1 MNFYCPRC
9 RLPLH
14 ADVPRGRPS
23 LVTCPSCLDRITVNP
38 PAPIPA
44 IPISQPGSPDRPLD
58 YRGVSGDVEAELHKD
73 MQAVL
78 GGIFVFAI
86 TAVSGYLL
94 LKAKAGLPGPMMYWF
109 GWIGVVTTVIAL
121 IMLAR
126 HARRSRQVRA
136 GAMVRMK
143 TSGERVARV
152 VVLGITGLLFVALTL
167 VAAVALLFV
176 ACLVAAGT
184 HSRW

>member
-1 MNFYCPRC
+1 LN
-9 RLPLH
+9 

-44 IPISQPGSPDRPLD
+44 IPISQTAAHDDRPLD

-78 GGIFVFAI
+78 GGIFVFAV
-86 TAVSGYLL
+86 TAIAGYLF
-94 LKAKAGLPGPMMYWF
+94 LKAKAGLPGPMAYWF
-109 GWIGVVTTVIAL
+109 GWIGLVTTVIAL

-126 HARRSRQVRA
+126 HARRSQRARA

-152 VVLGITGLLFVALTL
+152 VVLGISGLLFVGLTL
-167 VAAVALLFV
+167 VAALVLLFA
-176 ACLVAAGT
+176 ACLIAAGT

>member
-9 RLPLH
+9 RLPLR

-44 IPISQPGSPDRPLD
+44 IPISPVGNADRPLD
-58 YRGVSGDVEAELHKD
+58 YRGVSGDVEAELQKD

-78 GGIFVFAI
+78 GGIFVFAVM
-86 TAVSGYLL
+86 AVAGYLF
-94 LKAKAGLPGPMMYWF
+94 LKTKAGLPGPMAYWF
-109 GWIGVVTTVIAL
+109 GWIGLVTTVIAL
-121 IMLAR
+121 IMFAR
-126 HARRSRQVRA
+126 HARRSRAVRS
-136 GAMVRMK
+136 GAVVRMK
-143 TSGERVARV
+143 TSGERAARV
-152 VVLGITGLLFVALTL
+152 IVLGITGLLFVGLTL
-167 VAAVALLFV
+167 VAALVLLFA
-176 ACLVAAGT
+176 ACLVAMGS

>member
-1 MNFYCPRC
+1 
-9 RLPLH
+9 
-14 ADVPRGRPS
+14 
-23 LVTCPSCLDRITVNP
+23 VNP

-44 IPISQPGSPDRPLD
+44 IPISPPGVADRSLD

-78 GGIFVFAI
+78 GGIFVFAVM
-86 TAVSGYLL
+86 AVAGYLL
-94 LKAKAGLPGPMMYWF
+94 LKTKAGLPGPMAYWF
-109 GWIGVVTTVIAL
+109 GWIGLVTTVIAL

-126 HARRSRQVRA
+126 HARRSQRVRA
-136 GAMVRMK
+136 GAVVRMK

-152 VVLGITGLLFVALTL
+152 VVLGITGLLFVGLTL

-176 ACLVAAGT
+176 ACLVAMGT
-184 HSRW
+184 HSQW